1 MNLALL
7 AKLQVDALES
17 NYGCAVCAQ
26 RSLMDLPVGV
36 YGRIINPPR
45 SKLLC
50 AADANASKLA
60 EENKIL
66 EEKLVGMMQA
76 RESEIQTAIKV
87 MSPFACAQLASC
99 ALTDAACCRNE
110 KKSILPQSSAS
121 VSVLLWRSIQT
132 KGCQACQQSILP
144 MMNLLLV
151 HSTHPC
157 SILVSDWECWSKWA

>member
-17 NYGCAVCAQ
+17 NHGCAVCAQ

-36 YGRIINPPR
+36 NGRIINPPR
-45 SKLLC
+45 SKLLF
-50 AADANASKLA
+50 AEDANANKLA

-66 EEKLVGMMQA
+66 QAKLVLMMQA

-87 MSPFACAQLASC
+87 ISPLRPRTTRELC
-99 ALTDAACCRNE
+99 TDGAACCRNE
-110 KKSILPQSSAS
+110 KKSILPQSSVS
-121 VSVLLWRSIQT
+121 VSALLWRSIQI

-151 HSTHPC
+151 HST
-157 SILVSDWECWSKWA
+157 I